1 MGKATDTFRKL
12 PWCHNCAQA
21 VANNW
26 RQLYDNPDTILDEY
40 YTHNTYVGHH
50 NKCPCLPRIIVF
62 WLFAAQKALPQFEK
76 EITDKFCEI
85 AGDTTCMAIK
95 QKAKT
100 SCPVCVET
108 ADILIEE
115 FSSK

>member
-26 RQLYDNPDTILDEY
+26 RHLYDNPDTILDELAMKGTGRAEGGICGALY
-40 YTHNTYVGHH
+40 
-50 NKCPCLPRIIVF
+50 
-62 WLFAAQKALPQFEK
+62 AAQKALPQFEK